1 MKQKQ
6 EYLAEFA
13 QFFTLFVPIII
24 ALWLDQ
30 SMSER
35 CVLIAVFCMYNE
47 TVKFSPINYR
57 M

>member
-24 ALWLDQ
+24 ALWFDQ

-35 CVLIAVFCMYNE
+35 CVLIAVFFMYNE